1 MAKKKPVKNR
11 KKPPAR
17 KVKQNPRKGARVVP
31 RKKKPSAARSPSA
44 RSPNVR
50 SPSARPAVVATPPTL
65 GRPKV
70 TGEELL
76 YMLFKEDYHARQIFE
91 FLRVEKLKELEM
103 YSAAEIL
110 RRLSNPIKETVER
123 VRRSLAEHNRYLA
136 GDEEFARAHKK
147 ERKA

>member
-31 RKKKPSAARSPSA
+31 RKKKPSAARPSNA
-44 RSPNVR
+44 RL
-50 SPSARPAVVATPPTL
+50 PSARPAVVAAPPTL

-103 YSAAEIL
+103 YSSAEIL
-110 RRLSNPIKETVER
+110 RRLSHPIKETVER
-123 VRRSLAEHNRYLA
+123 IRRSLAEHNRYLA
-136 GDEEFARAHKK
+136 GDEQFAREHKK
-147 ERKA
+147 ERKV

>member
-17 KVKQNPRKGARVVP
+17 KAQQNPRKGARVAP
-31 RKKKPSAARSPSA
+31 RKKKPVAL
-44 RSPNVR
+44 
-50 SPSARPAVVATPPTL
+50 RPAPAAAAPSL

-103 YSAAEIL
+103 YSSAEIL
-110 RRLSNPIKETVER
+110 RRLSHPIKETVER
-123 VRRSLAEHNRYLA
+123 IRRSLAEHNRYLA

-147 ERKA
+147 ERKG